1 MKWHGQETKEMVEI
15 PYTPIRTPFGE
26 LTGFQPSFP
35 WSKFSWIDTDTNEMC
50 TKQETQDI
58 PDRFYLFIDG
68 NYMKLSENLEYT
80 QNLALPTGGPEITE
94 ILKEQLDYWNG
105 NKLLDHRHMNTHIH
119 TKFQENYQI

>member
-1 MKWHGQETKEMVEI
+1 
-15 PYTPIRTPFGE
+15 
-26 LTGFQPSFP
+26 
-35 WSKFSWIDTDTNEMC
+35 MC

-94 ILKEQLDYWNG
+94 ILREQLDY
-105 NKLLDHRHMNTHIH
+105 
-119 TKFQENYQI
+119 